1 MTFSLPSL
9 SPMLK
14 LPSNN
19 DDGNGNENGTE
30 NNVIGLEHHVFL
42 YIFLPLLHDYD
53 VKVPNFTFCGGREH
67 RTTTSFFYS
76 TSVEFRIHLEFNF
89 RKIRPHLT
97 N

>member
-1 MTFSLPSL
+1 
-9 SPMLK
+9 MLK

-19 DDGNGNENGTE
+19 DDGDGNENGTE

-67 RTTTSFFYS
+67 RTTTSFF
-76 TSVEFRIHLEFNF
+76 IQLQ
-89 RKIRPHLT
+89 
-97 N
+97 